1 MIEDIYYQCEYR
13 IKIKKE
19 TIEILKGIVSNRYG
33 SQYVDELSDNK
44 MYSCTNIRNVT
55 KVVMIKI
62 YNTWLEIE
70 REFIEVVKPK
80 GKVYIT
86 HITEDM
92 KYRLTLYKYYD
103 VIASGYNGYYLKDNN
118 DDTIF
123 YNDNYLEIID
133 IDNKDRSNSKNQ
145 FELIDIIKR
154 KIANIEFSTVNNN
167 NNFILDK
174 DNRLIIYLPEEISSK
189 CNKKRLVIDLNSIC
203 VIDK

>member
-1 MIEDIYYQCEYR
+1 MVEDIYYQCEYR
-13 IKIKKE
+13 IRLKKE
-19 TIEILKGIVSNRYG
+19 TIELLRGIVTNRYG
-33 SQYVDELSDNK
+33 SQYADELSDNK
-44 MYSCTNIRNVT
+44 IYSCTNVRDVT
-55 KVVMIKI
+55 RVVMIKI
-62 YNTWLEIE
+62 YSTWLEIE

-103 VIASGYNGYYLKDNN
+103 VIASGYNGYYLKDDN

-123 YNDNYLEIID
+123 YKDNYLEIID
-133 IDNKDRSNSKNQ
+133 IDNKDSSNNQ

-154 KIANIEFSTVNNN
+154 KIANIEFSTIDNNN
-167 NNFILDK
+167 KFMLDK